1 MFTFF
6 CIIINENLLNEPF
19 HNSIYFLHDSFIGN
33 HVKKSFDS
41 ISSKINQQAME
52 RMRRLVNILHYNTE
66 DNQQFLDYALS
77 EAIELTHS
85 RLGYIYFYNEA
96 EQQFTLNTWS
106 KEVMKECTIQDP
118 QTIYQLEKTGLWGEA
133 VRQRKTIIE
142 NDFYKPNPLKKGYPE
157 GHAPLK
163 KFLTVP
169 IFDEGKIVAVIGV
182 ANKET
187 DYDESDALQ
196 LSLLMDSVWK
206 IVDRRIAL
214 SAFRDSETKLR
225 SLINATQDIVLL
237 KDKDFKHVMVN
248 QAAQQFFHRTEKEII
263 GKTDF
268 DLLPAE
274 SARACRL
281 SDQKALEKKALVIE
295 YEQVQSQF
303 FEARKFPVPL
313 SDQTGIGCFITDIT
327 KQVKADESLLLQSKV
342 LEAVANAVVI
352 TDPDGKIEWVNP
364 AFTKLT
370 GFNNNESQ
378 GRNPRDL
385 VRSGVQEISFYADMW
400 QTIKKKKSWKGVLVN
415 RKKNGSL
422 YSEEM
427 TITPLISEKGEILHF
442 IAVKQDITERE
453 QHEKELTVIANV
465 SSALRNAQNKQEM
478 LPVILDQLLEQL
490 KIEGATLILH
500 DPLSDEMVIELG
512 RGLWANSTGLRIPP
526 GKGLS
531 RKIMENGKPC
541 VYNDSQDNPDS
552 YYKNVFKN
560 CTASAAVPLSVQ
572 EQKIGAIFIGTNR
585 KITDRDIRLLSSI
598 ADIAASA
605 INRSTLH
612 EKTQEKVKQLDALR
626 TIDQAINTSLD
637 LKVTLNVI
645 LKQAKELLTCDA
657 LLVMFSKP
665 QTMTLEYAASLGFRT
680 REIEHTSFR
689 IGKGFAGRSILERQT
704 VSIDLEKIDPEI
716 LPEEQLFLVE
726 GFHSV
731 HSVPLSVKG
740 NVKGILI
747 ACYSRPFRQSIE
759 WQEILN
765 TLATQIAI
773 AIDNNELFEGL
784 QQSTFNLSVAYNE
797 TIEGWAKALDL
808 RDHETGDHSKRVAQM
823 TIDLAYELGIKNESI
838 GDIMRGAYLH
848 DIGKMGIP
856 DAVLNKPGKLTDEEW
871 DMVRRHPQ
879 FAYDMLS
886 SIKYLQPALDIPY
899 CHHEKWDGSG
909 YPRGL
914 KGEEIPLAA
923 RIFAVVDVWDALI
936 SDRPYRKA
944 WTEEKAMQYLQEQS
958 GKHFDPQVI
967 NAFFK
972 MKNQNY

>member
-1 MFTFF
+1 M
-6 CIIINENLLNEPF
+6 
-19 HNSIYFLHDSFIGN
+19 
-33 HVKKSFDS
+33 KKRIDG
-41 ISSKINQQAME
+41 SSVETHRQVME
-52 RMRRLVNILHYNTE
+52 RMRHLVNILQYNTE
-66 DNQQFLDYALS
+66 DNQQFLDYALN
-77 EAIELTHS
+77 EAIELTRS
-85 RLGYIYFYNEA
+85 KLGYIYFYNEA
-96 EQQFTLNTWS
+96 EREFTLNTWS
-106 KEVMKECTIQDP
+106 KDVMLECSIKDP
-118 QTIYQLEKTGLWGEA
+118 QTTYQLEKTGLWGEA
-133 VRQRKTIIE
+133 VRQRKIIVE
-142 NDFYKPNPLKKGYPE
+142 NDFNKPNPFKKGYPE
-157 GHAPLK
+157 GHARLK

-169 IFDEGKIVAVIGV
+169 IFDNGKIVAVIGV

-214 SAFRDSETKLR
+214 SAFRESETKLR

-237 KDKDFKHVMVN
+237 KDKDFRHVMVN
-248 QAAQQFFHRTEKEII
+248 LAAQQFFNRSEKEII

-268 DLLPAE
+268 DLLPEEGAK
-274 SARACRL
+274 ACRL
-281 SDQKALEKKALVIE
+281 SDQKALEKNALVIE
-295 YEQVQSQF
+295 YEQVQGQF
-303 FEARKFPVPL
+303 FEARKFPVSL
-313 SDQTGIGCFITDIT
+313 GDQIGIGCFISDVT
-327 KQVKADESLLLQSKV
+327 KQVKTDESLLLQSKV
-342 LEAVANAVVI
+342 LEAVANAIVI

-364 AFTKLT
+364 AFIKLT
-370 GFNNNESQ
+370 GYTITESR

-385 VRSGVQEISFYADMW
+385 VQSGAQEKSFYAHLW
-400 QTIKKKKSWKGVLVN
+400 QTIKKKRTWKGVLVN
-415 RKKNGSL
+415 RKKNGDL

-427 TITPLISEKGEILHF
+427 TITPLIDERGDILHF

-453 QHEKELTVIANV
+453 QREKELTVIANV
-465 SSALRNAQNKQEM
+465 SSALRNAQNREEM

-490 KIEGATLILH
+490 NIEGATLILH

-512 RGLWANSTGLRIPP
+512 RGLWANSTGLRVPP
-526 GKGLS
+526 GEGLS
-531 RKIMENGKPC
+531 RKIMENGTPC
-541 VYNDSQDNPDS
+541 IYNDSQDNPDS
-552 YYKNVFKN
+552 YFKNVFQN

-585 KITDRDIRLLSSI
+585 KIIDRDIRLLSSI

-612 EKTQEKVKQLDALR
+612 EKTREKVRQLDALR

-645 LKQAKELLTCDA
+645 MKQAKELLNCNA
-657 LLVMFSKP
+657 ILVMLSKP
-665 QTMTLEYAASLGFRT
+665 QTMTLEYASSLGFQS

-689 IGKGFAGRSILERQT
+689 IGKGFAGQSILERQI
-704 VSIDLEKIDPEI
+704 VSIDLAGIDPGT
-716 LPEEQLFLVE
+716 LPEEKLFIVE

-747 ACYSRPFRQSIE
+747 ACYSRPISQTSE

-856 DAVLNKPGKLTDEEW
+856 DAILNKPGKLNDEEW
-871 DMVRRHPQ
+871 QLVRQHPQ
-879 FAYDMLS
+879 AAYDMLS

-944 WTEEKAMQYLQEQS
+944 WPEEKALQYFKDQS
-958 GKHFDPQVI
+958 GKHFDPRIVDIFLRKIILANKRQ
-967 NAFFK
+967 
-972 MKNQNY
+972 